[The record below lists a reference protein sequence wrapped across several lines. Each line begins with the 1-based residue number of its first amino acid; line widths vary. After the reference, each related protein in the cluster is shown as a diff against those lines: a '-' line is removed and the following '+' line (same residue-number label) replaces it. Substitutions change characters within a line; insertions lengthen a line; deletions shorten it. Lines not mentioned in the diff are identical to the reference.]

1 MSPLARGSI
10 SPAGFGHDSK
20 VYAASRVKE
29 RTQLPVI
36 CVSNIFTGEEAE
48 SILAKG
54 LVDMVAVGRGHLADP
69 AWAGTG
75 WRKAGCVQALHNV
88 QMVPGRQALS
98 GKDGDS
104 CCFLTR

>member
-20 VYAASRVKE
+20 VYAAFRVKE

-69 AWAGTG
+69 AWAGKTL
-75 WRKAGCVQALHNV
+75 AGEKPVACRRCT
-88 QMVPGRQALS
+88 MCKWFRD
-98 GKDGDS
+98 GKLCPARTETLAVS
-104 CCFLTR
+104 